1 LLKNRILIVD
11 DEPDIAQI
19 LKMGLED
26 NGFEVDAYNGPL
38 DVISNFKADSY
49 DLLLLDIKMPMMTG
63 FELYNKLHQI
73 DEKAKICFITAFELY
88 YDEFK
93 RVFPKIKV
101 ECFIRKPVSIN
112 NLARVIKYELQQQ
125 DGTKD

>member
-11 DEPDIAQI
+11 DEPDIAQV

-26 NGFEVDAYNGPL
+26 NGFTNLDA
-38 DVISNFKADSY
+38 ISNFEVGSY
-49 DLLLLDIKMPMMTG
+49 DLLLIDIKMPTMNG

-73 DEKAKICFITAFELY
+73 DEKAKIRFITAYELY

-101 ECFIRKPVSIN
+101 QCFIPSK
-112 NLARVIKYELQQQ
+112 EQ
-125 DGTKD
+125 DVQE